1 MVNTKI
7 TVALLGG
14 VVLGLSS
21 APAWA
26 QNPSC
31 NTLTNPLYLQI
42 GDTQEPLIKSL
53 GLKLVHSSTH
63 PITLVYIT
71 SGSCTNIEAI
81 YAGTKI
87 TTNPSYIPTSTSWT
101 TSMASPSC
109 TIDPAGHAIDV
120 ANSALFVSACNP
132 PTMPPNIAQFPGPI
146 QAYVFIVP
154 TASTQVAIT
163 AEEAYFVFGFG
174 AAGMAMPWLDPT
186 YYYIRPTTKSTVLSI
201 AANIGVPA
209 SKWQGQKLD
218 KSTQVLSSVAMSAM
232 AEKTIGIL
240 GAEVYDANRGMVKS
254 LAYRAYH
261 QWFAYYPDST
271 PTSTDK
277 QNVRDGHYTMWA
289 PTVWMTQVNG
299 GVPTSS
305 TAKYVIDLITT
316 QDNSETTEFKPLDV
330 VISKGLI
337 PSCAMKVTRSMEGG
351 DLSLAM
357 PDKPCGCYYQSKVPG
372 GSSAGCTTCQDDSAC
387 GGGKCRLGFCEAR

>member
-7 TVALLGG
+7 IAALAG
-14 VVLGLSS
+14 GLSL
-21 APAWA
+21 ALGATPVHA
-26 QNPSC
+26 QTVSC
-31 NTLTNPLYLQI
+31 NSLTNPLYLQI
-42 GDTQEPLIKSL
+42 GDTQEPLIKAL
-53 GLKLVHSSTH
+53 GQKLVHSTTN
-63 PITLVYIT
+63 PITPVYIT

-81 YAGTKI
+81 YGGTKI
-87 TTNPSYIPTSTSWT
+87 TMNPLYIPTSTSWT

-109 TIDPAGHAIDV
+109 TIDPNGHAIDV

-132 PTMPPNIAQFPGPI
+132 PAMPANIAQFPGPI

-174 AAGMAMPWLDPT
+174 AAGMAMPWLDPM
-186 YYYIRPTTKSTVLSI
+186 YYFIRPTTKSTLLSI
-201 AANIGVPA
+201 AANIGVPGA
-209 SKWQGQKLD
+209 KWQGQKLD
-218 KSTQVLSSVAMSAM
+218 KSTQVLSSVAMSGM
-232 AEKTIGIL
+232 PEKTIGIL
-240 GAEVYDANRGMVKS
+240 GAEVYDANRGMVNS
-254 LAYRAYH
+254 LAYQAYH
-261 QWFAYYPDST
+261 QWNAYYPDST
-271 PTSTDK
+271 KSAQDK
-277 QNVRDGHYTMWA
+277 QNLRDGHYTLWA
-289 PTVWMTQVNG
+289 PTVWMTNVNN

-316 QDNSETTEFKPLDV
+316 QDNSQTTEFKPLDI

-337 PSCAMKVTRSMEGG
+337 PTCAMKVTRSMEGG

-357 PDKPCGCYYQSKVPG
+357 PDQPCGCYYESKVPG
-372 GSSAGCTTCQDDSAC
+372 GGSASCTACQDDTAC